1 MTVATKR
8 KAEAIQELPEKK
20 FKTVQE
26 VFHKGLMDP
35 QNRDRLQK
43 ACQESE
49 PYKHCAIERLVND
62 ELLRKVYEEIGASLR
77 FTLKETDI
85 YKVNQTGDL
94 VNMDGLPLEE
104 KNRLRH
110 LFELRNAIYSDEFRS
125 FVSQVTGCGPLSPSK
140 FDMSINTYNSGC
152 HLLNHDDVIGTR
164 RVSFILYMP
173 SPDEEWDPSWGGAL
187 ELYPVVSKGTP
198 AIEPTVSLPPKW
210 NQFAM
215 FTVLPGYSFHS
226 VEEVVGQN
234 KSRLSIQGW
243 FHVPQ
248 LGEKGYETKTTAEKS
263 SLEMLETE
271 EEEEPFVLYKD
282 PLEEQ
287 DCALGQEDISVLSE
301 WMNPIYLETKCLGQ
315 ISERFM
321 DTSAVQLKDIL
332 RPDLAESLKKHCL
345 DQDQQDGFT
354 TSNMPPHGS
363 GIHKDWIANGPPVRQ
378 RFLRSTS
385 TSNLNGLQSK
395 LQSGAFRRWLA
406 TVSQLLPIGCRGM
419 TRRFRPGHDYTL
431 ATAHSK
437 GSVLDITLCL
447 ATCPTESAAEQWES
461 GEYGGYECYMAPHE
475 GQDDPAIYK
484 ASSEDD
490 GALLTMPAGWNEM
503 AIVLRDEG
511 VLRFVKYISARAPG
525 ARWDIAMEYEID
537 QEEEEE

>member
-1 MTVATKR
+1 MTVLTKR
-8 KAEAIQELPEKK
+8 KAEATQEPAEKK
-20 FKTVQE
+20 IKTVQE
-26 VFHKGLMDP
+26 VFHKGLLDP
-35 QNRDRLQK
+35 QSRDRLQK
-43 ACQESE
+43 ACQESR
-49 PYKHCAIERLVND
+49 PYQHCAIERLVND
-62 ELLRKVYEEIGASLR
+62 ELLRKIYKEIGTNLR

-94 VNMDGLPLEE
+94 VNMDGLASEE
-104 KNRLRH
+104 RSRLKH

-125 FVSQVTGCGPLSPSK
+125 FVSHITGCGPLSPSK

-173 SPDEEWDPSWGGAL
+173 NPDEAWDPAWGGAL

-248 LGEKGYETKTTAEKS
+248 PGEDGYEPKTTAEKS
-263 SLEMLETE
+263 SLEMLEAE
-271 EEEEPFVLYKD
+271 EVEEAFESYKEPLDEQCVLD
-282 PLEEQ
+282 
-287 DCALGQEDISVLSE
+287 QEDLKVLSE

-321 DTSAVQLKDIL
+321 ETSAVQLKDIL
-332 RPDLAESLKKHCL
+332 RPDFAESLKNDCL

-354 TSNMPPHGS
+354 ATKMAPHGS

-385 TSNLNGLQSK
+385 KANLGGLQSR
-395 LQSGAFRRWLA
+395 LESGAFRRWVTA
-406 TVSQLLPIGCRGM
+406 VSQLVPIGYRGM

-437 GSVLDITLCL
+437 SVLDLTLCL
-447 ATCPTESAAEQWES
+447 ATCPTKSAAEDWES

-484 ASSEDD
+484 ASADDD
-490 GALLTMPAGWNEM
+490 GALLTMPAGWNELGL
-503 AIVLRDEG
+503 VLRDEG

-525 ARWDIAMEYEID
+525 SRWDVAMEYEID
-537 QEEEEE
+537 QEEEEEEE